1 MLSSDGRIVGW
12 TLCLAVVFSVV
23 VAGPATADHG
33 TSDDWE
39 GGFDPAQHST
49 VVDYQYSRLLTHTF
63 SCDTPS
69 GCVWPGDNSF
79 HSPDDT
85 VEQVCEFLFTE
96 VLWGDCSDSAPG
108 GWTLVSSVEQIHD
121 PPTWSLRFCTVSGW
135 GQSPLEDDWGTTDGP
150 IDAEGHRSNVDEIGE
165 SMWFDP
171 VPVATS
177 IHEPPFCGV
186 WARTT
191 PPEPGIDPVV
201 VEPQT
206 CSREGFVW
214 FSEYGGCRP
223 EDCSAIGGGYVRNPD
238 DGWCEPAPPPGGI
251 LNSCIANFEILFPD
265 LARRSSYDEPHER
278 RAHCSGR
285 RLNYVPVWVT
295 DHDGDAQRAET
306 SQTVTHRVL
315 HITGATPVLNP
326 PSTGFDWNPDNRC
339 DGADELNVHAA
350 VDYDCLQVSVTAQ
363 AGFAGVNYSG
373 SHFRASGCANPVGW
387 AQTAERVCDSAAGV
401 WYGTAQEHDPGAW
414 TVTVGDLARAGTSDH
429 LVSVPFVVDVADWG
443 DADWLQITAV
453 ASDYWDSATHSTSR
467 DTVTFRVARREGPPP
482 SSDIIEVN
490 VHEVADLPYSEG
502 SRWVWWPR
510 PGRWVPHIDD
520 RRFVKIARS
529 ELLANDACPADL
541 DCTDPAQWPVSVP
554 ALEAQRCT
562 SWAFKAR
569 PTSRMLSTGQGLV
582 GCDDLNDATDA
593 GVQYWPRHWA
603 AGTDTFTYETP
614 GGVATVAVRFTDAP
628 PVSRDVLAN
637 VAGTTYHTAGFDA
650 PAESSVRYCY
660 VWNSRYNTCQRY
672 KYRYYVGHVRSDNL
686 SFAAELFTAG
696 LRIDEIMDT
705 DPEGDAA
712 HLDLIA
718 GHNPE
723 LSGGV
728 GVHAA
733 SGGPS
738 LWDLDETSAS
748 TYSNNPLCG
757 YHGTCLSDAQLL
769 TSFLR
774 RPLDDPVNP
783 DTGTALTGVSGCVQ
797 AGTASITTD
806 LTIYRN
812 PNNGK
817 AAYPGELRH
826 WTGDDPGAGCAP
838 ALAASCDAGAGAI
851 PAWTLCL
858 TLWPDS
864 PGPQQLDLA
873 YRACDERLDAFNA
886 DRAAAE
892 AAGRTEADYCS
903 EGTITVLLG
912 DCIWD
917 PTDAER
923 AALAALVGWH
933 SFLEALPE
941 GPPGERWPPHPEVPG
956 GDRHIVVANS
966 PVWPRVATADA
977 LDVDKGAGCVWS
989 AQWLRATVTQM
1000 LPWVPA
1006 HRTAVET
1013 HGGLAQWLGMWDRL
1027 SAGQR
1032 AEAQRL
1038 HDGGDLTSVACP
1050 ITAAADGTQPAEQNL
1065 SYRQCRWELAR
1076 PGVWHW
1082 TLDAGFTDGTR
1093 TVTETLAEDITW
1105 FRSFN
1110 AYTNQRTWWRDGRAQ
1125 PVAG

>member
-1 MLSSDGRIVGW
+1 MAVSAGGRALAW
-12 TLCLAVVFSVV
+12 LLCLTLVLSVV
-23 VAGPATADHG
+23 AAGSASADHA
-33 TSDDWE
+33 TSEDWE
-39 GGFDPAQHST
+39 GAFDPAEHST
-49 VVDYQYSRLLTHTF
+49 IVRYQYSRLLTHTF
-63 SCDTPS
+63 RCDVPS
-69 GCVWPGDNSF
+69 GCDWGVG
-79 HSPDDT
+79 T
-85 VEQVCEFLFTE
+85 VHRLGATQERICEFLFTE

-121 PPTWSLRFCTVSGW
+121 PPTWSLRYCTVSGW

-201 VEPQT
+201 VEPQS

-339 DGADELNVHAA
+339 DGADELNVHPA

-363 AGFAGVNYSG
+363 AGFAGANHSG
-373 SHFRASGCANPVGW
+373 SYFRASGCANPVGW

-554 ALEAQRCT
+554 APEAQRCT

-748 TYSNNPLCG
+748 TYGNNPLCG

-826 WTGDDPGAGCAP
+826 WTGEDPGAGCAP
-838 ALAASCDAGAGAI
+838 ALAASCDAGPGAI

-941 GPPGERWPPHPEVPG
+941 GSPGERWPPHPEVPG

-1105 FRSFN
+1105 FRSFD